1 MFIFA
6 CIILISTGGGE
17 SSDDVKTPEDSR
29 KHLYFSVILALLAG
43 IGLSVNTLNV
53 EYIIKK
59 VGFPTNQINVD
70 GNFTYGLVF
79 LPLFILEMRKE
90 EATYTFR
97 EALQANLSI
106 LCIYL
111 STNCFLYAMK
121 YGKGGI
127 VQAIMNSNI
136 LIQTLL
142 SIIFTGLIP
151 TAQQII
157 GMGSGIVGMLIII
170 LSE

>member
-1 MFIFA
+1 MTKSDIIGGIFIFA
-6 CIILISTGGGE
+6 CIILISTGGAAGE
-17 SSDDVKTPEDSR
+17 QTQILVDSK
-29 KHLYFSVILALLAG
+29 KHLLISVCLALLAG
-43 IGLSVNTLNV
+43 IGLSINTLNV

-79 LPLFILEMRKE
+79 LPLFILELRKE
-90 EATYTFR
+90 ESTYTF
-97 EALQANLSI
+97 EEMLYANLSI

-136 LIQTLL
+136 L
-142 SIIFTGLIP
+142 
-151 TAQQII
+151 
-157 GMGSGIVGMLIII
+157 V
-170 LSE
+170 